1 MVYNSRPLNRHQ
13 MSKNEVFPI
22 LYYSL
27 VSNEHIELI
36 RFKELI
42 KFYFSFVH
50 ENVSLKQLSSR
61 TIPDSV
67 FNDFVD
73 SNLREPDEFPKTVS
87 FPSFLTSKTVA
98 LGSSCIVLKS
108 VFKYLFMELK
118 TCSLVSSITISD
130 KKISKIPFP
139 LDFTITVECDCTI
152 FSTQTEFS
160 DMKKWIVRIDFFCQE
175 CSI

>member
-1 MVYNSRPLNRHQ
+1 MFLAEFCSGKKFSDHKVYNSRPLNRHQ

-27 VSNEHIELI
+27 VSNEHTILI
-36 RFKELI
+36 WFFGEFI
-42 KFYFSFVH
+42 KFYFSLRHV
-50 ENVSLKQLSSR
+50 LDDRKLSSR
-61 TIPDSV
+61 TVPDSV

-108 VFKYLFMELK
+108 VFKYLFVELK
-118 TCSLVSSITISD
+118 TCCSD
-130 KKISKIPFP
+130 NPRHENIKNPIPF
-139 LDFTITVECDCTI
+139 
-152 FSTQTEFS
+152 
-160 DMKKWIVRIDFFCQE
+160 
-175 CSI
+175 

>member
-1 MVYNSRPLNRHQ
+1 

-36 RFKELI
+36 WFFGEFI
-42 KFYFSFVH
+42 KFYFSLGHVLD
-50 ENVSLKQLSSR
+50 NRTLSSR
-61 TIPDSV
+61 TVPDSV
-67 FNDFVD
+67 FSDFVD

-108 VFKYLFMELK
+108 VFKYLFVELK
-118 TCSLVSSITISD
+118 TCSSVSSITISD